1 MTEENFLERVALLA
15 DLTPT
20 DREKLTE
27 DLDERVFREGE
38 LIFGEDDTTGRF
50 FLIKQGEVKISI
62 RREGGREVTLTH
74 LRDGDFFG
82 EMSILDGEPRS
93 ARATAVRTTIA
104 LIGDRADFFAKL
116 RQHPQIAL
124 NLLTIISRRL
134 RRADQQIEDLS
145 FLDVQGRVARL
156 LLNMAEEIG
165 TETELGTLVPLEHTR
180 QELANFVSTSRET
193 FTRVLKQFERLGY
206 IRLGRRKVMIT
217 NTPKLQRKT
226 V

>member
-1 MTEENFLERVALLA
+1 MTEQNFLDNVALLA
-15 DLTPT
+15 DLAPQ
-20 DREKLTE
+20 DRERLTE
-27 DLDERVFREGE
+27 DLDERIFQEDE
-38 LIFGEDDTTGRF
+38 LIFDEDDTTGRF

-62 RREGGREVTLTH
+62 RRDGREVTLTH

-104 LIGDRADFFAKL
+104 LIGDRDDFFAKL
-116 RQHPQIAL
+116 RQYPQIAL
-124 NLLTIISRRL
+124 NLLTILSKRL
-134 RRADQQIEDLS
+134 RQADQQIEDLS

-156 LLNMAEEIG
+156 LLNMADEIG
-165 TETELGTLVPLEHTR
+165 RETELGTLVPLEHTR
-180 QELANFVSTSRET
+180 QELASFVSTSRET
-193 FTRVLKQFERLGY
+193 LTRVLKQFERLGY

-217 NTPKLQRKT
+217 NVPRLRRKT